1 MWNMRSIDEAK
12 NVIIQSIAFHDM
24 TTAAAKI
31 VPKSCLLYAYKMP
44 KLEFLQKQI
53 NKKYRKHANFFPEKY
68 AVTSGFWPVFIS

>member
-53 NKKYRKHANFFPEKY
+53 NKNTCEIFFPEKY